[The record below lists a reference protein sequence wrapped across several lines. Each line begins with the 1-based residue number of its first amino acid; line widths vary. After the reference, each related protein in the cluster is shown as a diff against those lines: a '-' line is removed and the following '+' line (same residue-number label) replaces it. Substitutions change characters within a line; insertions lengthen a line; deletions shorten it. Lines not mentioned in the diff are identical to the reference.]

1 MRDFGFE
8 PSRFSETKQLIQYI
22 FDFKN
27 GYSAIVNEN
36 FYAAYNYNE
45 PLFEIYV
52 TDNVYN
58 ILSGFEKYN
67 GYKTQEEVSSILKEI
82 NTLKAKKV
90 K

>member
-1 MRDFGFE
+1 MRDFGFK

-27 GYSAIVNEN
+27 EYSAIVNEN

-52 TDNVYN
+52 TDNTYS

>member
-8 PSRFSETKQLIQYI
+8 HSRFSETKQLIQYI

-52 TDNVYN
+52 TDNAYN
-58 ILSGFEKYN
+58 ILAGFEKYN

>member
-8 PSRFSETKQLIQYI
+8 SSRFSETKQLIQYI

-52 TDNVYN
+52 TDNAYN
-58 ILSGFEKYN
+58 ILAGFEKYN